1 VPLVC
6 LPWIQVFSLTMTRR
20 TASIGILLAFGAG
33 LGIGSGLDSLPP
45 HSSTKPSLSLD
56 EANAQTTAQRSGLV
70 AATRSASPS
79 VVSVVVTSRE
89 VVRTTYGDPFYDM
102 FFGPPDPQVRQSRSM
117 GSGVIVD
124 ARGYVLT
131 NRHVVESAEG
141 DGVQAEVQVNLPDG
155 RSFPAKLVGSD
166 KDNDLAVLR
175 IEAKNLP
182 VAKIAAGTP
191 EIGEWVLAI
200 GNPYGY
206 LIDDPRP
213 TVTVGVVSALDRT
226 FTPSSG
232 VSLRHVL
239 QTDAAINPGN
249 SGGALVN
256 ALGEVI
262 GINTFIFTGGG
273 QSQGSIGLGFA
284 IPVQRAMRIVE
295 EIIRYGRIREFTTGL
310 STDRAAASA
319 MGMRR
324 GDGVLVSEVAKG
336 SPGAKAGIK
345 PGDIVIGL
353 DGRKVSDLEELRSV
367 LRLFR
372 VGDHVPLKIHRET
385 KDIDVELVL
394 EESKD

>member
-1 VPLVC
+1 M
-6 LPWIQVFSLTMTRR
+6 IRR
-20 TASIGILLAFGAG
+20 TLALLVAFGAG
-33 LGIGSGLDSLPP
+33 LGIGSALDSNKV
-45 HSSTKPSLSLD
+45 SSKPVAPALSVD
-56 EANAQTTAQRSGLV
+56 EANARIANQRSSGLV
-70 AATRSASPS
+70 AATKHASPS
-79 VVSVVVTSRE
+79 VVSVVVTSRQM
-89 VVRTTYGDPFYDM
+89 VRTTYGDPFYDM

-124 ARGYVLT
+124 ARGYVVT
-131 NRHVVESAEG
+131 NHHVVEAAIATNLPAEI
-141 DGVQAEVQVNLPDG
+141 QVNLPDG
-155 RSFPAKLVGSD
+155 RSFPAKVLGSD

-175 IEAKNLP
+175 IEGENLP
-182 VAKIAAGTP
+182 VASVAKETP

-206 LIDDPRP
+206 LIDDNRP
-213 TVTVGVVSALDRT
+213 SVTVGVLSALDRS

-256 ALGEVI
+256 AVGQVI

-284 IPVQRAMRIVE
+284 IPIGRAMRIVE
-295 EIIRYGRIREFTTGL
+295 EIVRYGRVRDFTTGL
-310 STDRAAASA
+310 STDRAAAMA
-319 MGMRR
+319 MGLRR
-324 GDGVLVSEVAKG
+324 GDGVLVSEVEKG
-336 SPGAKAGIK
+336 SPGEKAGIR
-345 PGDIVIGL
+345 PGDIVVGL

-372 VGDHVPLKIHRET
+372 VGDKVPFRIRRDG
-385 KDIDVELVL
+385 KDLDVTMEL
-394 EESKD
+394 EEDK

>member
-1 VPLVC
+1 VPGSFF
-6 LPWIQVFSLTMTRR
+6 PIMIRR
-20 TASIGILLAFGAG
+20 TLALLVAFTAG
-33 LGIGSGLDSLPP
+33 LGIGSVLDSGKESSRSAPP
-45 HSSTKPSLSLD
+45 AASLA
-56 EANAQTTAQRSGLV
+56 EANAQVAGQRSSGLV
-70 AATRSASPS
+70 AATKSASPS
-79 VVSVVVTSRE
+79 VVSVVVTSRQM
-89 VVRTTYGDPFYDM
+89 VRTSYGDPFYDM

-124 ARGYVLT
+124 ARGYVVT
-131 NRHVVESAEG
+131 NHHVVEAAITSNLPAEI
-141 DGVQAEVQVNLPDG
+141 QVNLPDG
-155 RSFPAKLVGSD
+155 RSFPAKVLGSD

-175 IEAKNLP
+175 IEGENLP
-182 VAKIAAGTP
+182 EATIAKETP

-206 LIDDPRP
+206 LIDDNRP
-213 TVTVGVVSALDRT
+213 SVTVGVLSALDRS

-256 ALGEVI
+256 ALGQVI

-284 IPVQRAMRIVE
+284 IPITRAMRIVE
-295 EIIRYGRIREFTTGL
+295 EIVRYGRVRDFTTGL
-310 STDRAAASA
+310 STDRAAAMA
-319 MGMRR
+319 MGLRR
-324 GDGVLVSEVAKG
+324 GDGVLVSEVEKG
-336 SPGAKAGIK
+336 SPGEKAGIR
-345 PGDIVIGL
+345 PGDIVVGL

-372 VGDHVPLKIHRET
+372 VGDKVPFKIRRDG
-385 KDIDVELVL
+385 KDLDVTMELA
-394 EESKD
+394 EDK

>member
-1 VPLVC
+1 M
-6 LPWIQVFSLTMTRR
+6 IRR
-20 TASIGILLAFGAG
+20 TLALLVAFTAG
-33 LGIGSGLDSLPP
+33 LGIGSVLDSNKET
-45 HSSTKPSLSLD
+45 TKPETPAVSVA
-56 EANAQTTAQRSGLV
+56 EANARIANQRSSGLV
-70 AATRSASPS
+70 AATKHASPS
-79 VVSVVVTSRE
+79 VVSVVVTSRRM
-89 VVRTTYGDPFYDM
+89 VRTTYGDPFYDM

-124 ARGYVLT
+124 ARGYVVT
-131 NRHVVESAEG
+131 NHHVVESAIATNLP
-141 DGVQAEVQVNLPDG
+141 AEIQVNLPDG
-155 RSFPAKLVGSD
+155 RSFPAKVLGSD

-175 IEAKNLP
+175 IEGENLP
-182 VAKIAAGTP
+182 VASIAGETP

-206 LIDDPRP
+206 LIDDSRP
-213 TVTVGVVSALDRT
+213 TVTVGVLSALDRS

-256 ALGEVI
+256 AVGQVI

-284 IPVQRAMRIVE
+284 IPIGRAMRIVE
-295 EIIRYGRIREFTTGL
+295 EIVRYGRVRDFTTGL
-310 STDRAAASA
+310 ATDRSAAMA
-319 MGMRR
+319 MGLRR
-324 GDGVLVSEVAKG
+324 GDGVLVSEVEKD
-336 SPGAKAGIK
+336 SPGAKAGIR
-345 PGDIVIGL
+345 PGDIVVGL

-372 VGDHVPLKIHRET
+372 VGDRVPFKIRRDG
-385 KDIDVELVL
+385 KELEVTMEL
-394 EESKD
+394 EEDK

>member
-1 VPLVC
+1 M
-6 LPWIQVFSLTMTRR
+6 IRR
-20 TASIGILLAFGAG
+20 TLALLVAFTAG
-33 LGIGSGLDSLPP
+33 LGIGSVLDSIKDPAPTAPP
-45 HSSTKPSLSLD
+45 PVTLAQ
-56 EANAQTTAQRSGLV
+56 ANAQVASQRSSGLV

-79 VVSVVVTSRE
+79 VVSVVVTSRQM
-89 VVRTTYGDPFYDM
+89 VRTSYGDPFYDM

-124 ARGYVLT
+124 SRGYVVT
-131 NRHVVESAEG
+131 NHHVVESAIATNLP
-141 DGVQAEVQVNLPDG
+141 AEIQVNLPDG
-155 RSFPAKLVGSD
+155 RSFPAKVLGSD
-166 KDNDLAVLR
+166 RDNDLAVLR
-175 IEAKNLP
+175 IEGENLP
-182 VAKIAAGTP
+182 VATIAKETP

-206 LIDDPRP
+206 LIDDNRP
-213 TVTVGVVSALDRT
+213 SVTVGVLSALDRS

-256 ALGEVI
+256 ALGQVI

-284 IPVQRAMRIVE
+284 IPITRAMRIVE
-295 EIIRYGRIREFTTGL
+295 EIVRYGRVRDFTTGL
-310 STDRAAASA
+310 STDRAAAMA
-319 MGMRR
+319 MGLRR
-324 GDGVLVSEVAKG
+324 GDGVLVSEVEKG
-336 SPGAKAGIK
+336 SPGAKAGIR
-345 PGDIVIGL
+345 PGDIVVGL

-372 VGDHVPLKIHRET
+372 VGDKVPFKIRRDGKEFE
-385 KDIDVELVL
+385 VAMEL
-394 EESKD
+394 EEDR

>member
-1 VPLVC
+1 
-6 LPWIQVFSLTMTRR
+6 MTRR

>member
-1 VPLVC
+1 MMRRNLALLV
-6 LPWIQVFSLTMTRR
+6 
-20 TASIGILLAFGAG
+20 AFGAG
-33 LGIGSGLDSLPP
+33 LGIGSALDSLPGARP
-45 HSSTKPSLSLD
+45 PAMSPPSLP
-56 EANAQTTAQRSGLV
+56 EANIQATTQRSSALV
-70 AATRSASPS
+70 GATRTASPS

-89 VVRTTYGDPFYDM
+89 MVRTTYGDPFYDL

-124 ARGYVLT
+124 GRGYVVT
-131 NRHVVESAEG
+131 NHHVVENAIGTDFPAEI
-141 DGVQAEVQVNLPDG
+141 QVNLPDG
-155 RSFPAKLVGSD
+155 RSLPAKVLGSD

-175 IEAKNLP
+175 IEAKGLP
-182 VAKIAAGTP
+182 VAKIASATP

-206 LIDDPRP
+206 LMDDSRP
-213 TVTVGVVSALDRT
+213 TVTVGVVSALDRS

-232 VSLRHVL
+232 VGLRHVL

-249 SGGALVN
+249 SGGALAN
-256 ALGEVI
+256 ALGEVV

-284 IPVQRAMRIVE
+284 IPIARAMRIVE
-295 EIIRYGRIREFTTGL
+295 EIVRYGRVRDFTTGL
-310 STDRAAASA
+310 STDRAAAQA
-319 MGMRR
+319 MGLRR

-336 SPGAKAGIK
+336 SPGAKAGLR
-345 PGDIVIGL
+345 PGDVIVGL

-372 VGDHVPLKIHRET
+372 VGDRVPLKVQRDGKEFDASMI
-385 KDIDVELVL
+385 L
-394 EESKD
+394 EEDK